1 MARLEDHYTKEVVG
15 ALKKQFNF
23 GSAMEIPKLKRIVL
37 NMGLGEALGNQKV
50 IEYAEYALTQISGQK
65 AVVTRA
71 KKAIASYK
79 LRKGLPIGCMVT
91 LRGKQM
97 YEFLDRLISVT
108 LPRVRD
114 FKGIPTKGF
123 DGRGNYTLGI
133 KEQSVFPEIEIEK
146 IDRDRGMNVTF
157 VTSAK
162 NDEESR
168 ALLTE
173 MGLPFRKPGAPG
185 NA

>member
-1 MARLEDHYTKEVVG
+1 MARLEEHYNKEVVPE
-15 ALKKQFNF
+15 LKKQFQY
-23 GSAMEIPKLKRIVL
+23 GSAMQIPKLKRIVL

-50 IEYAEYALTQISGQK
+50 IEFAEYALTNISGQK

-71 KKAIASYK
+71 KKSIATYK

-91 LRGKQM
+91 LRGKRM
-97 YEFLDRLISVT
+97 YEFLDRFISVA

-123 DGRGNYTLGI
+123 DGRGNYTLGL
-133 KEQSVFPEIEIEK
+133 KEQSVFPEIEIDK
-146 IDRDRGMNVTF
+146 IDRDRGMNITF
-157 VTSAK
+157 VTSAT

-168 ALLTE
+168 SLLTH
-173 MGLPFRKPGAPG
+173 MGLPFRKPG

>member
-1 MARLEDHYTKEVVG
+1 MARLEEHYAKEVINE
-15 ALKKQFNF
+15 LKKQFQYS
-23 GSAMEIPKLKRIVL
+23 SAMQIPKLKRIVL

-50 IEYAEYALTQISGQK
+50 IEYAEYALTNISGQK

-71 KKAIASYK
+71 KKSIASYK

-91 LRGKQM
+91 LRGKRM
-97 YEFLDRLISVT
+97 YEFLDRLISVA

-114 FKGIPTKGF
+114 FKGIPTKRF
-123 DGRGNYTLGI
+123 DGRGNYTMGL
-133 KEQSVFPEIEIEK
+133 KEQSVFPEIEIDK
-146 IDRDRGMNVTF
+146 VDKDRGMNITF

-168 ALLTE
+168 ALLTH
-173 MGLPFRKPGAPG
+173 MGLPFRKPG

>member
-1 MARLEDHYTKEVVG
+1 MVRLEEHYIKEV
-15 ALKKQFNF
+15 APELNKQFKF
-23 GSAMEIPKLKRIVL
+23 GSAMQIPKLKRIVL

-50 IEYAEYALTQISGQK
+50 IEYAEYALTNISGQK

-71 KKAIASYK
+71 KKSIATYK

-91 LRGKQM
+91 LRGKRM
-97 YEFLDRLISVT
+97 YEFLDRFISVA

-123 DGRGNYTLGI
+123 DGRGNYTLGL
-133 KEQSVFPEIEIEK
+133 KEQSVFPEIDIDK
-146 IDRDRGMNVTF
+146 IDRDRGMNITF

-168 ALLTE
+168 ALLTQ
-173 MGLPFRKPGAPG
+173 MGLPFRKPG

>member
-1 MARLEDHYTKEVVG
+1 MVRLEELYNKEVVPE
-15 ALKKQFNF
+15 LQKQFQY
-23 GSAMEIPKLKRIVL
+23 GSAMQIPKLKRIVL

-50 IEYAEYALTQISGQK
+50 IEYAEYALTNISGQK

-71 KKAIASYK
+71 KKSIATYK

-91 LRGKQM
+91 LRGKRM
-97 YEFLDRLISVT
+97 YEFLDRFISVA

-123 DGRGNYTLGI
+123 DGRGNYTLGL
-133 KEQSVFPEIEIEK
+133 KEQSVFPEIDIDK
-146 IDRDRGMNVTF
+146 IDRDRGMNITF

-168 ALLTE
+168 ALLTQ
-173 MGLPFRKPGAPG
+173 MGLPFRKPG

>member
-1 MARLEDHYTKEVVG
+1 MVRLEELYNKEVV
-15 ALKKQFNF
+15 AELQKQFQY
-23 GSAMEIPKLKRIVL
+23 GSAMQIPKLKRIVL

-50 IEYAEYALTQISGQK
+50 IEYAEYALTNISGQK

-71 KKAIASYK
+71 KKSIATYK

-91 LRGKQM
+91 LRGKRM
-97 YEFLDRLISVT
+97 YEFLDRFISVA

-123 DGRGNYTLGI
+123 DGRGNYTLGL
-133 KEQSVFPEIEIEK
+133 KEQSVFPEIDIDK
-146 IDRDRGMNVTF
+146 IDRDRGMNITF
-157 VTSAK
+157 VTSAT

-168 ALLTE
+168 ALLTQ
-173 MGLPFRKPGAPG
+173 MGLPFRKPG

>member
-1 MARLEDHYTKEVVG
+1 MARLEEHYNKEVVSE
-15 ALKKQFNF
+15 LKKQFQY

-50 IEYAEYALTQISGQK
+50 IEFAEYALTNISGQK

-71 KKAIASYK
+71 KKSIASYK

-91 LRGKQM
+91 LRGKRM
-97 YEFLDRLISVT
+97 YEFLDRLISVA

-123 DGRGNYTLGI
+123 DGRGNYTMGL
-133 KEQSVFPEIEIEK
+133 KEQSVFPEIEIDK
-146 IDRDRGMNVTF
+146 VDKDRGMNITF

-168 ALLTE
+168 ALLAQ
-173 MGLPFRKPGAPG
+173 MGLPFRKPG

>member
-1 MARLEDHYTKEVVG
+1 MARLEEHYNKEVVPE
-15 ALKKQFNF
+15 LKKQFQH
-23 GSAMEIPKLKRIVL
+23 GSAMQIPKLKRIVL

-50 IEYAEYALTQISGQK
+50 IEFAEYALTNISGQK

-71 KKAIASYK
+71 KKSIATYK

-91 LRGKQM
+91 LRGKRM
-97 YEFLDRLISVT
+97 YEFLDRFISVA

-123 DGRGNYTLGI
+123 DGRGNYTLGL
-133 KEQSVFPEIEIEK
+133 KEHSVFPEIEIDK
-146 IDRDRGMNVTF
+146 IDRDRGMNITF
-157 VTSAK
+157 VTSAA

-168 ALLTE
+168 ALLTH
-173 MGLPFRKPGAPG
+173 MGLPFRKPG

>member
-1 MARLEDHYTKEVVG
+1 MARLLEHYNKEVVPE
-15 ALKKQFNF
+15 LNKQFKYS
-23 GSAMEIPKLKRIVL
+23 SAMQIPKLKRIVL

-50 IEYAEYALTQISGQK
+50 IEFAEYALTNISGQK

-71 KKAIASYK
+71 KKSIASYK

-91 LRGKQM
+91 LRGKRM
-97 YEFLDRLISVT
+97 YEFLDRFISVT

-133 KEQSVFPEIEIEK
+133 KEQSVFPEIEIDK
-146 IDRDRGMNVTF
+146 IDRDRGMNITF
-157 VTSAK
+157 VTSAT

-168 ALLTE
+168 ALLTQ
-173 MGLPFRKPGAPG
+173 MGLPFRKPG

>member
-1 MARLEDHYTKEVVG
+1 MVRLEEHYIKEV
-15 ALKKQFNF
+15 APELNKQFKF
-23 GSAMEIPKLKRIVL
+23 GSAMQIPKLKRIVL

-50 IEYAEYALTQISGQK
+50 IEYAEYALTNISGQK

-71 KKAIASYK
+71 KKSIASYK

-91 LRGKQM
+91 LRGKRM
-97 YEFLDRLISVT
+97 YEFLDRFISVA

-123 DGRGNYTLGI
+123 VGRGNYTLGI
-133 KEQSVFPEIEIEK
+133 KEQSVFPEIDIDK
-146 IDRDRGMNVTF
+146 IDRDRGMNITF

-162 NDEESR
+162 NDDESR
-168 ALLTE
+168 ALLTQ
-173 MGLPFRKPGAPG
+173 MGLPFRKPG